1 MVKRQGA
8 AMNEVRNEDF
18 GELRIE
24 LDPKYGWAT
33 YIGTRNQ
40 LEAEGII
47 PADFA
52 WLDGFRRYEW
62 ESNGIFFK
70 LHRARPPVSK
80 GSWERYFDS
89 DSWVLSMCADRRRYD
104 VDAMRLAQEVER
116 LIYQR
121 TKAWRR
127 ECDEHFRHFNR
138 AQDDKAF
145 QAFKALMPC
154 LAPPPESRRRRP
166 VGKEVSHD

>member
-1 MVKRQGA
+1 
-8 AMNEVRNEDF
+8 MNDLRNEDF

-33 YIGTRNQ
+33 YIGTRKQ

-89 DSWVLSMCADRRRYD
+89 DSWVLSMHADRRRYD
-104 VDAMRLAQEVER
+104 VEAMRLAREVER

-121 TKAWRR
+121 SKAWRR
-127 ECDEHFRHFNR
+127 ECDEHFWRIENAH
-138 AQDDKAF
+138 QDEAF
-145 QAFKALMPC
+145 QRFKSLLPC
-154 LAPPPESRRRRP
+154 LAPLPKKTGRGRR
-166 VGKEVSHD
+166 S